1 MPMFSNLREDWQTYD
16 GSLLRQGLWV
26 MLVYRFGKW
35 SEGLGSR
42 VLRAP
47 FSLAYRLL
55 RTLCQV
61 LTGVDLPCEAKVG
74 RRLLIE
80 HCGSI
85 VISAETRIGDD
96 CVIRQGVA
104 CGPRQ
109 RGLRGAPRIGNGV
122 EIGAGA
128 KLLGSERRCP
138 LGRAARSARRR
149 RPGHDEVA
157 PTSRRTRRRARPG
170 GVGDREGARVACRDR
185 GGRGRSHRLTM
196 GAGRGRLP
204 GAGRPDTRP
213 GSRVHS
219 RAIRAS
225 ATMVPISRGSRRGAL
240 RPSPCCPQESAR

>member
-85 VISAETRIGDD
+85 VISAETQIGDD

-128 KLLGSERRCP
+128 KLLGPIE
-138 LGRAARSARRR
+138 
-149 RPGHDEVA
+149 
-157 PTSRRTRRRARPG
+157 
-170 GVGDREGARVACRDR
+170 VGDGA
-185 GGRGRSHRLTM
+185 M
-196 GAGRGRLP
+196 IGANAVVLSDVLP
-204 GAGRPDTRP
+204 GALAVGVP
-213 GSRVHS
+213 
-219 RAIRAS
+219 
-225 ATMVPISRGSRRGAL
+225 ATMKLRRPPEELVDEHVPEESEIVREPA
-240 RPSPCCPQESAR
+240 SPAEIEADEGVLIG